1 MNGKLRIFVAGAKNL
16 KTERD
21 SIKALA
27 NDLNSRY
34 ISKGIS
40 VIAHSYEHFED
51 DQQVYN
57 DFIENKADIIIFI
70 IDGLLGDKTKE
81 ELFVATNSY
90 NKTNHPKVMVFM
102 REQGKD
108 VSGETKEAQ
117 RIVGERLGHKYYIE
131 YKEITDLKYLAK
143 DRIVRYV
150 DENINSIIG
159 DGEIDNKETNIHSY
173 PSCKKKIN
181 IYRLLIVF
189 SLAIIF
195 GMYFWHKEASKNL
208 LVFVG
213 GGSVKNYLFYNYD
226 SLDVQNYN
234 NSVNID
240 LASGNAW
247 RVLFEEANHHLND
260 KEKPNRFTVVCLSAN
275 KINDTLVEEHLK
287 NMDRKK
293 IIIVEAFLG
302 YDTLSVRINKNLR
315 KVLDDYSIELSDKTI
330 NANTLARIIKFVQNN
345 PGKVRIF
352 TTNKASGTL
361 ECYKNAI
368 KGTDST
374 KIDIDNMIDQK
385 IINIYYDGS
394 NSNIAHYGYDNL
406 GVKPYIIWGSQNY
419 SMKSLDKADDKED
432 LLLIDVNGEYEKKP
446 MYLYFM
452 AYQDKTNENLY
463 HVNNNI
469 IRFLKRLNSNDSIWA
484 GFIHN
489 KTINFNDVENKVMRI
504 KHYAVG
510 PQEITQ

>member
-70 IDGLLGDKTKE
+70 IDKMLGDKTKE

-102 REQGKD
+102 REQGD
-108 VSGETKEAQ
+108 NVPVEAQ
-117 RIVGERLGHKYYIE
+117 EAQKIVGERLGHKYYIE
-131 YKEITDLKYLAK
+131 YREISDLKYLAK

-150 DENINSIIG
+150 DENIDAIVGNKEIGNTTPTIQENSIR
-159 DGEIDNKETNIHSY
+159 KE
-173 PSCKKKIN
+173 KIN
-181 IYRLLIVF
+181 IYRFLICL
-189 SLAIIF
+189 SLVIII
-195 GMYFWHKEASKNL
+195 GTYFWHKAASKNL

-213 GGSVKNYLFYNYD
+213 GGSVKNYLLYNYD
-226 SLDVQNYN
+226 SLDVQTYN
-234 NSVNID
+234 NSINID

-260 KEKPNRFTVVCLSAN
+260 KEKPHRFTVLCLSAN
-275 KINDTLVEEHLK
+275 KINDTLVKEHLK
-287 NMDRKK
+287 NMDGNKLV
-293 IIIVEAFLG
+293 IVEAFLG
-302 YDTLSVRINKNLR
+302 YDTLSLRINKDLR
-315 KVLDDYSIELSDKTI
+315 KVLYIDSIELSKQTI
-330 NANTLARIIKFVQNN
+330 DAQTLYEIINFVQNN
-345 PGKVRIF
+345 PDKARIF

-361 ECYKNAI
+361 ECYKNTI
-368 KGTDST
+368 K
-374 KIDIDNMIDQK
+374 KIDHIIDLDNMIDQK
-385 IINIYYDGS
+385 KINIFYDGT

-406 GVKPYIIWGSQNY
+406 GVKPYVILGSQNY
-419 SMKSLDKADDKED
+419 SMKSLDKAADKED
-432 LLLIDVNGEYEKKP
+432 LLLIDAEGKYVKKP
-446 MYLYFM
+446 MYLYFI
-452 AYQDKTNENLY
+452 AYQDQTDENIY
-463 HVNNNI
+463 HVDNNI
-469 IRFLKRLNSNDSIWA
+469 IRFLKRLDTNNTIWT

-504 KHYAVG
+504 KHYDVG
-510 PQEITQ
+510 QQEITQ

>member
-70 IDGLLGDKTKE
+70 VDGMLGDKTKE
-81 ELFVATNSY
+81 ELYVATNSY

-108 VSGETKEAQ
+108 VPAETIEAQ

-131 YKEITDLKYLAK
+131 YKDITDLKYLAK

-150 DENINSIIG
+150 DDNIDAIVENKIIKNTTHTIQGDSI
-159 DGEIDNKETNIHSY
+159 
-173 PSCKKKIN
+173 CKKKIN
-181 IYRLLIVF
+181 IYRFFTCL
-189 SLAIIF
+189 SLVIII
-195 GMYFWHKEASKNL
+195 GTYFWHKAASKNL
-208 LVFVG
+208 LLFVG
-213 GGSVKNYLFYNYD
+213 GGSVKNYLMYNYD

-260 KEKPNRFTVVCLSAN
+260 KEKPNRFIVVCLSAN
-275 KINDTLVEEHLK
+275 RINDTLVIEHLK
-287 NMDRKK
+287 NMDGNKLV
-293 IIIVEAFLG
+293 IVEAFLG

-315 KVLDDYSIELSDKTI
+315 KVLNDNSIELSKQTI
-330 NANTLARIIKFVQNN
+330 DTQTLYGIIKFVQNN
-345 PGKVRIF
+345 PDKTRIF

-361 ECYKNAI
+361 ECYKNTI
-368 KGTDST
+368 K
-374 KIDIDNMIDQK
+374 KIDSIIDLDKMIDK
-385 IINIYYDGS
+385 KKINIFYDGT

-406 GVKPYIIWGSQNY
+406 GVKSFVILGSQNY
-419 SMKSLDKADDKED
+419 SMKSLDEAADKED
-432 LLLIDVNGEYEKKP
+432 LLLIDAEGNYVKKP
-446 MYLYFM
+446 MYLYFI
-452 AYQDKTNENLY
+452 AYQDQTNENIY
-463 HVNNNI
+463 HVDNRI
-469 IRFLKRLNSNDSIWA
+469 IRFLKRLDTNDTVWTR
-484 GFIHN
+484 FIHN

-504 KHYAVG
+504 KHYDVG
-510 PQEITQ
+510 TQKIIQ